1 MIEIGKQNLKLMMYV
16 SIKVYGYQRRYCE
29 CIPCKNALLSGE
41 ESLATCQR
49 KSPLG

>member
-1 MIEIGKQNLKLMMYV
+1 MIEIGKQNLKLMMYL

-29 CIPCKNALLSGE
+29 YIACKNALLSQE

-49 KSPLG
+49 KSALS